1 MKDYLEIDLELKQDE
16 ERKKILKKLIG
27 KRVALEWKK
36 RIMRGYI
43 KRIEGDSLLF
53 YGGNE
58 KPSIHIEIRGIRSV
72 VVYR

>member
-16 ERKKILKKLIG
+16 QKEKILKKLAG
-27 KRVALEWKK
+27 KLVALRWKG
-36 RIMRGYI
+36 RVMRGYI
-43 KRIEGDSLLF
+43 QRIEGDSLLF
-53 YGGNE
+53 YGGNG